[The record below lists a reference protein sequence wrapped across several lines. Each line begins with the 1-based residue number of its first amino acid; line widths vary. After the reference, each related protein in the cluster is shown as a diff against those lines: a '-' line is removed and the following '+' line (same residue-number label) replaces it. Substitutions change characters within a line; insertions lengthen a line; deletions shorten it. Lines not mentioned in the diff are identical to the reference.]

1 MDILV
6 SLLSDEWLAIHWIL
20 FLFNGDQLWAL
31 EHNFLILI
39 RKNIGLWYYKPGKFR
54 NLVIANWEARVEP
67 KEWWI
72 LKNWLLLVCHDSQE
86 VNSATLQF
94 REPSADSPWKS
105 NSVPYNKW
113 LTFKAGR
120 EFEIKFCLHVS
131 TWDPPVGRKLE
142 SNAGWCRSL
151 SSAKLNS
158 FSFLSILVW
167 GVCSVAQTLF
177 YSTKWNISIEMLDH
191 LVANSIEP
199 PSLSLSPCPPPPPL
213 QSVSQLGSCNSLT

>member
-1 MDILV
+1 MLV

-20 FLFNGDQLWAL
+20 FLLNGDQLWAL

-39 RKNIGLWYYKPGKFR
+39 RKNIGLWYYKPGKLR
-54 NLVIANWEARVEP
+54 NLVIANLETRVEP

-72 LKNWLLLVCHDSQE
+72 LKNWLLSVCHDSQE

-105 NSVPYNKW
+105 NLVPYNKW

-131 TWDPPVGRKLE
+131 TWDPPTCWEEIRIKCWLVQELE
-142 SNAGWCRSL
+142 FC
-151 SSAKLNS
+151 
-158 FSFLSILVW
+158 
-167 GVCSVAQTLF
+167 
-177 YSTKWNISIEMLDH
+177 
-191 LVANSIEP
+191 
-199 PSLSLSPCPPPPPL
+199 
-213 QSVSQLGSCNSLT
+213 